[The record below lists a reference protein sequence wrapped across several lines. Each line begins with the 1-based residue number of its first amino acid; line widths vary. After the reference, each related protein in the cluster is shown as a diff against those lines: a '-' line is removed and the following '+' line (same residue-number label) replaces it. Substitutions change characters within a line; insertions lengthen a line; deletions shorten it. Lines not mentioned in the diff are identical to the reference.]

1 MAILVALLPN
11 CDDLIDRDVTVVVTF
26 IPELQDTRFNLDYL
40 TAQARC
46 SSADNVN
53 FAIDHF

>member
-1 MAILVALLPN
+1 MAILVALLPI

-40 TAQARC
+40 TAQARR

-53 FAIDHF
+53 LAIDHF